1 MSHHKPTAAARL
13 AFTLIELLVVIA
25 IIGVLIGLL
34 LPAIQKVREAA
45 NRMACSNSVKQLC
58 TAAFQYMDAHQRMP
72 AAVLVANATVAE
84 QAMVSFYRN
93 PAPGPNWAVLLLPY
107 IEQDNLYK
115 TGNVSNYMAS
125 NGTDQSWRNMRSTPI
140 AMMICKSDKG
150 QVPFTLNGGNW
161 ARGNYGANAG
171 SGWLHFSLNG
181 GSWTGGAQDS
191 AATYN
196 GNPAKRN
203 GGGYMGVN
211 WGATAGD
218 LAGDS
223 NDGSSTT
230 ILFNELRQGVV
241 PSDRRGVWAMGG
253 AGSSITAAHAIGD
266 SFYPND
272 NSLKSDDIEDC
283 SSFSSTM
290 DLVTITMGCSFDNGT
305 RNWPNW
311 QGEARSIHPQ
321 GGVNSGF
328 GDGSVRFITN
338 KISTAVWFSMNSR
351 NDGTPYIYNE

>member
-1 MSHHKPTAAARL
+1 MSSHKPMAARF

-45 NRMACSNSVKQLC
+45 NRSQCSNSIKQLC
-58 TAAFQYMDAHQRMP
+58 TAAFQYMDAYQRMP
-72 AAVLVANATVAE
+72 PAVLVANTTLAE
-84 QAMVSFYRN
+84 MNMVSAYRN
-93 PAPGPNWAVLLLPY
+93 PGVGPNWAVLLLPY

-115 TGNVSNYMAS
+115 TGNVTNYMAS
-125 NGTDQSWRNMRSTPI
+125 NGTDQTWRNMRTTPI
-140 AMMICKSDKG
+140 SLMICKSDKG

-171 SGWLHFSLNG
+171 SGWLHWTLAGS
-181 GSWTGGAQDS
+181 SWTGNAQDS
-191 AATYN
+191 IAIYN
-196 GNPAKRN
+196 STPAKHN

-230 ILFNELRQGVV
+230 ILFNELRQGVA
-241 PSDRRGVWAMGG
+241 PNDRRGVWAMGG
-253 AGSSITAAHAIGD
+253 AGSSITAALAIGD
-266 SFYPND
+266 SYYPND
-272 NSLKSDDIEDC
+272 AQPKSDDIEDC
-283 SSFSSTM
+283 SAFNTTL
-290 DLVTITMGCSFDNGT
+290 DLVAITMGCSYDNPN

-338 KISTAVWFSMNSR
+338 KITTAVWFSMNSR
-351 NDGTPYIYNE
+351 NDGTPYTYNE